1 MLKSTSKIALVLHIF
16 EALQYNRNHPMFTL
30 NCKGRLL
37 IIDKPI
43 VMGIINVTP
52 DSFFEDSRQQAIND
66 VVRKA
71 EQMLHDGAT
80 IIDIGGQ
87 TTKPGSEAIGAAE
100 EVKRVVPV
108 IEALVQTFPGI
119 YISIDTYDAAVAKAA
134 VEAGAC
140 IVNDVSGGMMDAAM
154 LTTVAALNVPYICMH
169 MQGTP
174 QTMQVNPTYNN
185 VTKEVLDFFIE
196 RLATCKQAGIKDV
209 IIDVGFGFGKT
220 IAHNF
225 QLLKEM
231 AVFKILDTPILAGL
245 SRKSTVYKTL
255 GISAKEALN
264 GTTVLNTFALQ
275 NGADILRV
283 HDVKEAKEAIILIDK
298 ILAL

>member
-1 MLKSTSKIALVLHIF
+1 
-16 EALQYNRNHPMFTL
+16 MFTL

-87 TTKPGSEAIGAAE
+87 TTKPGSQEIGAEE

-119 YISIDTYDAAVAKAA
+119 YISIDTYHASVAKAA
-134 VEAGAC
+134 IEAGGC
-140 IVNDVSGGMMDAAM
+140 IVNDVSGGMMDANM
-154 LTTVAALNVPYICMH
+154 LTTVTALNVPYICMH

-174 QTMQVNPTYNN
+174 QTMQQNPTYEN
-185 VTKEVLDFFIE
+185 VTREVLDFFIE
-196 RLATCKQAGIKDV
+196 RFAACKQAGIKDV
-209 IIDVGFGFGKT
+209 IVDVGFGFGKT

-231 AVFKILDTPILAGL
+231 AVFKMLGAPILAGL

-264 GTTVLNTFALQ
+264 GTTVLNTIALQ

-283 HDVKEAKEAIILIDK
+283 HDVIEAKEAILLLGNLGNYNTNSPLCITPPPITSSPS
-298 ILAL
+298 

>member
-1 MLKSTSKIALVLHIF
+1 
-16 EALQYNRNHPMFTL
+16 
-30 NCKGRLL
+30 
-37 IIDKPI
+37 
-43 VMGIINVTP
+43 MGIINVTP
-52 DSFFEDSRQQAIND
+52 DSFFEDSRQQNIKE
-66 VVRKA
+66 VVSKA

-87 TTKPGSEAIGAAE
+87 TTKPGSEAIGASE
-100 EVKRVVPV
+100 EMKRVIPV
-108 IEALVQTFPGI
+108 IKALVQTFPGI
-119 YISIDTYDAAVAKAA
+119 YISIDTYHAIVAKAA

-140 IVNDVSGGMMDAAM
+140 MVNDISGGMMDTEM
-154 LTTVAALNVPYICMH
+154 LITVASLNVPYICMH

-174 QTMQVNPTYNN
+174 QTMQVNPTYEN

-196 RLATCKQAGIKDV
+196 RMAACRQAGIKDV
-209 IIDVGFGFGKT
+209 IVDVGFGFGKT

-231 AVFKILDTPILAGL
+231 AVFKMLDAPILAGL

-264 GTTVLNTFALQ
+264 GTTVLNTIALQ

-283 HDVKEAKEAIILIDK
+283 HDVKEAKEAIVLVGK
-298 ILAL
+298 LG

>member
-1 MLKSTSKIALVLHIF
+1 
-16 EALQYNRNHPMFTL
+16 MFTL

-52 DSFFEDSRQQAIND
+52 DSFFEDSRQEAINN
-66 VVRKA
+66 VVSKA
-71 EQMLHDGAT
+71 GQMLQDGAT

-87 TTKPGSEAIGAAE
+87 TTKPGSEEIGAAE

-108 IEALVQTFPGI
+108 IEALVQTFQGI
-119 YISIDTYDAAVAKAA
+119 YISIDTYHATVAKAA
-134 VEAGAC
+134 VDAGAC
-140 IVNDVSGGMMDAAM
+140 MVNDVSGGMMDAAM
-154 LTTVAALNVPYICMH
+154 LATVAALNVPYICMH

-174 QTMQVNPTYNN
+174 QTMQVSPTYEH
-185 VTKEVLDFFIE
+185 VTKEVLDFFIK

-209 IIDVGFGFGKT
+209 IVDVGFGFGKT

-225 QLLKEM
+225 QLLKEL
-231 AVFKILDTPILAGL
+231 AVFKMLDTPILAGL

-255 GISAKEALN
+255 GILAKEALN
-264 GTTVLNTFALQ
+264 GTTVLNTIALQ

-283 HDVKEAKEAIILIDK
+283 HDVKEAIEAIVLVEK
-298 ILAL
+298 LG